1 MNIVRMILSYFDLTT
16 LFYNL
21 FIIKN

>member
-1 MNIVRMILSYFDLTT
+1 MTKT

-21 FIIKN
+21 FL